1 MKKVLLVG
9 ELNMTVSSV
18 NQYLSNRFQTQIC
31 MNTYELVK
39 GMEKV
44 FKPDLVIVCLVG
56 SETLDSR
63 ILPFLGEKNKPIL
76 IIGTKEECEGYQK
89 FKEEN
94 QCDFAYRPITLQAL
108 LKKCMTMLKLEE
120 EVQDESP
127 AAEQPSKEK
136 KHVLAVDDS
145 GILLRSVKKML
156 EGQYE
161 VTVATSGMMA
171 ITQAKKKR
179 PDLIL
184 LDYEMPE
191 WDGKRT
197 LEEIRKD
204 EELKAIPVLFLTAV
218 ADKAH
223 ITAVLG
229 LNPCGYLLK
238 PIEQQ
243 KLIDTVEKALSG
255 EI

>member
-1 MKKVLLVG
+1 MKKVLLIG

-18 NQYLSNRFQTQIC
+18 NQYLSTRFQTQIC
-31 MNTYELVK
+31 TSSYDIVK

-44 FKPDLVIVCLVG
+44 FKPDLTVVCLVG
-56 SETLDSR
+56 IENMDER
-63 ILPFLGEKNKPIL
+63 ILAFFGERKKPML
-76 IIGTKEECEGYQK
+76 IIGTKEECVLYQAYA
-89 FKEEN
+89 EN
-94 QCDFAYRPITLQAL
+94 GQCDFAIRPITLQAM
-108 LKKCMTMLKLEE
+108 LKKCMVLLKLATEE
-120 EVQDESP
+120 QKESEVP
-127 AAEQPSKEK
+127 EQTRDRKL
-136 KHVLAVDDS
+136 VLAVDDS

-156 EGQYE
+156 EMQYD
-161 VTVATSGMMA
+161 VIVATSGKMA
-171 ITQAKKKR
+171 INQAKVNK

-197 LEEIRKD
+197 LEEIRTD
-204 EELKAIPVLFLTAV
+204 AELKDIPVLFLTAV
-218 ADKAH
+218 ADKTH

-243 KLIDTVEKALSG
+243 KLMDAVDKVLSR
-255 EI
+255 EV

>member
-1 MKKVLLVG
+1 MKKVLLIG

-18 NQYLSNRFQTQIC
+18 NQYLSTRFQTQIC
-31 MNTYELVK
+31 TNSYDIVK

-44 FKPDLVIVCLVG
+44 FKPDLVVICLVG
-56 SETLDSR
+56 TEEMDAR
-63 ILPFLGEKNKPIL
+63 IFEFFNERKKPML
-76 IIGTKEECEGYQK
+76 IIGTKEECAGYK
-89 FKEEN
+89 SYAEN
-94 QCDFAYRPITLQAL
+94 GQCDFAVRPITLQEL
-108 LKKCMTMLKLEE
+108 LKKCMVLLKMAAEEQEE
-120 EVQDESP
+120 E
-127 AAEQPSKEK
+127 KEK
-136 KHVLAVDDS
+136 ETIREKKLILAVDDS

-156 EGQYE
+156 EPQYE
-161 VTVATSGMMA
+161 VAVATSGMMA
-171 ITQAKKKR
+171 INQAKKNI

-204 EELKAIPVLFLTAV
+204 VELKNIPVLFLTAV
-218 ADKAH
+218 ADRAH

-243 KLIDTVEKALSG
+243 KLTDTVDKVLSG

>member
-18 NQYLSNRFQTQIC
+18 NQYLSTRFQTQIC
-31 MNTYELVK
+31 TNDYDIIK

-44 FKPDLVIVCLVG
+44 FKPDLAVICLVG
-56 SETLDSR
+56 TENIDKR
-63 ILPFLGEKNKPIL
+63 IPLFFNERKKPML
-76 IIGTKEECEGYQK
+76 IIGTKEECEEYQCYI
-89 FKEEN
+89 EN
-94 QCDFAYRPITLQAL
+94 GQCDFAVRPVTLQAM
-108 LKKCMTMLKLEE
+108 LKKCMILLKL
-120 EVQDESP
+120 
-127 AAEQPSKEK
+127 AAEDQMESGKKEETRERK
-136 KHVLAVDDS
+136 LVLAVDDS

-156 EGQYE
+156 EPQYE
-161 VTVATSGMMA
+161 VIVAPSGKMA
-171 ITQAKKKR
+171 ITQAKNNK

-191 WDGKRT
+191 WDGKKT
-197 LEEIRKD
+197 LEEIRTD
-204 EELKAIPVLFLTAV
+204 EELKNIPVLFLTAV

-243 KLIDTVEKALSG
+243 KLLDAVDKVLSG
-255 EI
+255 EV